1 MMLRTTA
8 SKTFKFVRPKH
19 IRNSKRRN
27 PDSTNTRSDKCHD
40 TPQLIDDEC
49 TKLHFAADRSQK
61 SLETRLDDTQRPI
74 EAQPDSL
81 REPLREKRRPRF
93 ARAETGRATRQDA
106 ECAWRISGTAARR
119 RRKRPARR
127 FFCAV
132 GCKNAENGKNRTPI
146 VPWVARDC
154 LVLFFFD
161 A

>member
-8 SKTFKFVRPKH
+8 SKTFKFVRNTYATQSAETPT
-19 IRNSKRRN
+19 RR
-27 PDSTNTRSDKCHD
+27 TRDQPKCHD

-106 ECAWRISGTAARR
+106 ECAWRISGTAARW

-132 GCKNAENGKNRTPI
+132 ECKNAENGKTRTPI